1 MLIVALPVVV
11 VPPALCPTHLHK
23 IHNEVM
29 QPLPPGT
36 DELRVKVVS
45 KEPLARE
52 FQVGLRKLLFDLLME
67 VMELI
72 VPCQCVCELVSWC
85 VGGWVWVWWGG
96 GGKDIGDFSNT
107 SQLPMLLCNVIQL
120 LLCTAEHA
128 ESIKCLHT
136 YLVTHTT
143 DCSYSCAVRHHA
155 GREGAAYLRNTKYAL
170 SAVLT
175 TTLYTV

>member
-72 VPCQCVCELVSWC
+72 VPCQCVCELVC
-85 VGGWVWVWWGG
+85 GW
-96 GGKDIGDFSNT
+96 DIGDFSNT